1 MSDKTI
7 KIYYGLSPNIE
18 TKELDGC
25 GMDARYKIPI
35 SVDLE
40 VFVGSL
46 FFFKQ
51 RDKYFLVV
59 YGYIV
64 DSIGKFMYGSY
75 PNTEQ
80 KVDTN
85 KLFKDNYKIILSAI
99 LKSVLNSDDIL
110 VDSISIASSDDINL
124 ESNEHR
130 LGSNNHHYFQVS
142 DSKVYNK
149 LKKIAKDTL
158 IPYHTYTIRYVA
170 NKNIMDIRRSIGAI
184 YKHKDQS
191 LGGFHIHVP
200 YAISNERIKGFLDIE
215 YTTYIQAN
223 ISTKELEVELKKAI
237 DVIKDDIKNK
247 LEYYTTL
254 DKNLK
259 KDFPISVLIT
269 NDRYRTEKE
278 DRYE

>member
-1 MSDKTI
+1 
-7 KIYYGLSPNIE
+7 LSPNIE

-85 KLFKDNYKIILSAI
+85 KLFKDNYKIKLDAACN
-99 LKSVLNSDDIL
+99 KYFC
-110 VDSISIASSDDINL
+110 IN
-124 ESNEHR
+124 E
-130 LGSNNHHYFQVS
+130 
-142 DSKVYNK
+142 
-149 LKKIAKDTL
+149 
-158 IPYHTYTIRYVA
+158 
-170 NKNIMDIRRSIGAI
+170 
-184 YKHKDQS
+184 
-191 LGGFHIHVP
+191 
-200 YAISNERIKGFLDIE
+200 IE
-215 YTTYIQAN
+215 
-223 ISTKELEVELKKAI
+223 E
-237 DVIKDDIKNK
+237 
-247 LEYYTTL
+247 
-254 DKNLK
+254 
-259 KDFPISVLIT
+259 
-269 NDRYRTEKE
+269 
-278 DRYE
+278 